1 MLPATNSSCLEI
13 NGNSTIYCY
22 LKNDIMKKI
31 VNKLLSYA
39 EKNGNHINDIP
50 EAEFLN
56 NISVNQKK
64 LKRETSNN

>member
-1 MLPATNSSCLEI
+1 
-13 NGNSTIYCY
+13 
-22 LKNDIMKKI
+22 MKKI